1 MATKLVRLVNDK
13 KKSMNQAPSTSNISM
28 SSMKRGR
35 DIDTEEFISELQEKI
50 SDLEQQN
57 RRLKENVT
65 ESVY

>member
-13 KKSMNQAPSTSNISM
+13 KKSMNQAPATSNISM